1 MNWKLPKSK
10 KLDSEPVP
18 TTPISNNHIPDILDN
33 VDINVFNE
41 NMNLNIKALEKKHL
55 AKIIH
60 NYFLNYY

>member
-1 MNWKLPKSK
+1 MYWKLPKSK
-10 KLDSEPVP
+10 KLDLEPVP
-18 TTPISNNHIPDILDN
+18 TPPSSNNHIPDILDN

-41 NMNLNIKALEKKHL
+41 NMDLNIKALEKKHL